1 MEDVTGC
8 VVVKV
13 SIYTDHLQYAELGGA
28 IMNKKHF
35 VSVGSLFYMK

>member
-13 SIYTDHLQYAELGGA
+13 SIYTDLQYAELGGA
-28 IMNKKHF
+28 IMNKNHL